1 MPAAMS
7 SQRMFWVGLIL
18 GIIGLLFNII
28 VSPIWN
34 WLAMNQN
41 DFELPLGMAGAV
53 VYVLQQGT
61 FYGGLFLFVGSF
73 VVRSAEAAV
82 AGIRQVPQ
90 SHPHTEQD

>member
-1 MPAAMS
+1 MS
-7 SQRMFWVGLIL
+7 SQKMFRVGLIL
-18 GIIGLLFNII
+18 GIIGLFFNIL

-53 VYVLQQGT
+53 VYVLQQGA
-61 FYGGLFLFVGSF
+61 FYGGLFLLAGSF

-82 AGIRQVPQ
+82 DGIRQEPQ
-90 SHPHTEQD
+90 MHPRAEED